1 MVAGRGA
8 NPYLC
13 AWKYDATNTGS
24 RNTSRRKARRLDMKL
39 ECLFRGMLG
48 YNAKALRTRA
58 SDVVKMINSLLV
70 VCTGNICRSP
80 MAEALFRERAA
91 AKGRDIDIGSA
102 GVAALVDHP
111 PADPVLDLMQARGL
125 DMSGHRARQLTTEL
139 GAQYDL
145 ILVMEQGHRRFI
157 TRNWPVLAGRV
168 RRLGDFRG
176 EDIADPYGLPE
187 NVYAHC
193 LNVIDDCV
201 GDWEE
206 ALFA

>member
-1 MVAGRGA
+1 
-8 NPYLC
+8 
-13 AWKYDATNTGS
+13 
-24 RNTSRRKARRLDMKL
+24 
-39 ECLFRGMLG
+39 
-48 YNAKALRTRA
+48 
-58 SDVVKMINSLLV
+58 
-70 VCTGNICRSP
+70 

-91 AKGRDIDIGSA
+91 SRGHAIDIASA

-111 PADPVLDLMQARGL
+111 PADPVIALMQLRGL
-125 DMSGHRARQLTTEL
+125 DVSGHRASQLTTEL
-139 GAQYDL
+139 GTKYDL

-157 TRNWPVLAGRV
+157 TRKWPVLTGRV
-168 RRLGDFRG
+168 RRLGEFRK

-193 LNVIDDCV
+193 LTFIEECV